1 MQRRWGK
8 FGILLMVG
16 LLSLA
21 LIAGCTGQK
30 SGDVPEGGKDKTI
43 NIGYVTWAEDIAVT
57 NLWKEILETKGY
69 EVKIQQ
75 LQVSPLFVGLDKGDL
90 DLFLDS
96 WLPITHEAYWKK
108 YKDNLEDY
116 GTWYEGEAKIGVVVP
131 KYVTINT
138 LSEMKSNA
146 DKFNGEIV
154 GIDPGAGIMKASQ
167 AAIDD
172 LDLGVNLVQG
182 SEAAMMA
189 ALDNAVKENKW
200 VAITG
205 WSPHWMFAKYDLKYL
220 EDDSPNKSFGEAEEV
235 HTLANKDFAAKNP
248 EVAKWM
254 KNFKMDDQQ
263 IGSLEDLINKNPDDP
278 QGAAREWIKANQDV
292 VDSWLK

>member
-1 MQRRWGK
+1 MQKKWKKLR
-8 FGILLMVG
+8 LLLVVS
-16 LLSLA
+16 LISLA
-21 LIAGCTGQK
+21 LIAGCAQQQ
-30 SGDVPEGGKDKTI
+30 GDAPAGDKGKTI
-43 NIGYVTWAEDIAVT
+43 NIGYVTWAENIAVT

-75 LQVSPLFVGLDKGDL
+75 LQASPLFVGLNQGEL

-96 WLPITHEAYWKK
+96 WLPITHEAYWNK

-116 GTWYEGEAKIGVVVP
+116 GTWYEGEAKIGIVVP
-131 KYVTINT
+131 NYVTIDS
-138 LSEMKSNA
+138 LSEIKENA
-146 DKFNGEIV
+146 DKFGGEII
-154 GIDPGAGIMKASQ
+154 GIDPGAGIMGATQ

-172 LDLGVNLVQG
+172 LNLGVKLIQG

-189 ALDNAVKENKW
+189 ALSNATKEEKW

-220 EDDSPNKSFGEAEEV
+220 NDDSPNKSFGEAEGI
-235 HTLANKDFAAKNP
+235 HTLAHKDFDEKNP
-248 EVAKWM
+248 EVAKWI
-254 KNFKMDDQQ
+254 KNFKMNDQQ
-263 IGSLEDLINKNPDDP
+263 IGSLEDLINQTPDDP
-278 QGAAREWIKANQDV
+278 QGAAKKWIKANQDV